1 MSEKDKLLI
10 KLGENQRRKQM
21 MHENRVRCVGMMS
34 VQKKMYVLDTEQ
46 SAATTVMKKVQ
57 DQHQLLKGIQDGG
70 FSADIIKPFLGS
82 YLEIWGEGEGQSP
95 NLDPSILIVLSI
107 HQRDTGTWWECW
119 DLLQSVLALATSVV
133 EQQSELFSLYAL
145 EYFLSYRK
153 NFPHL
158 LLDNGEANS

>member
-1 MSEKDKLLI
+1 
-10 KLGENQRRKQM
+10 
-21 MHENRVRCVGMMS
+21 
-34 VQKKMYVLDTEQ
+34 
-46 SAATTVMKKVQ
+46 
-57 DQHQLLKGIQDGG
+57 
-70 FSADIIKPFLGS
+70 
-82 YLEIWGEGEGQSP
+82 
-95 NLDPSILIVLSI
+95 LSI

-133 EQQSELFSLYAL
+133 DQQSELFSLYAL